1 MFFISRILILTSV
14 LFLGT
19 SVARP
24 HSGRA
29 PIWSA
34 HTLRTCEESVNC
46 AVVRGEPRIDHALT
60 RSLLAKRD
68 DSSSNATSIVAD
80 QGTVDASNCV
90 PGDIIQQALSNHCTA
105 AGCTT
110 DAQSFACPPQPEAGV
125 AGLKDTVACTVTQD
139 GQYTGGADGLKD
151 MFVDVLQAAA
161 RAHTTA
167 KSNSVST
174 IALGRREAAHFG
186 GDIKFNTNVV
196 PKSINAVH
204 TITVGGQQVLAG
216 NVRYTVSCQAEG
228 SGECSAILDNVGA
241 IFGMLLPESKAIT
254 GLISKAC

>member
-1 MFFISRILILTSV
+1 MFCTSHIIIYTLA

-29 PIWSA
+29 PVWSA
-34 HTLRTCEESVNC
+34 HTLQTCEKSVNC
-46 AVVRGEPRIDHALT
+46 GVVRGEPRIDHALT
-60 RSLLAKRD
+60 RNLLAKRD

-90 PGDIIQQALSNHCTA
+90 PGDFIQQGNHCTA

-110 DAQSFACPPQPEAGV
+110 DAPSFECPPQTEAGL
-125 AGLKDTVACTVTQD
+125 AGLTAPAVRTVTQD
-139 GQYTGGADGLKD
+139 GQYTGGADDLKN

-161 RAHTTA
+161 RAHTTT

-186 GDIKFNTNVV
+186 GNIKFNTNVV

-204 TITVGGQQVLAG
+204 TVTVGGQQVLAG

-254 GLISKAC
+254 RLISKAC